1 MTVLDQLVLR
11 EEGVKLNLVDGRD
24 DLPCLLQFLE
34 IGNGPVGN
42 TDGLDFARSVNLL
55 HLAPS
60 LRLVPVS
67 VDRARAIRVHRQEG
81 RGFVLR

>member
-1 MTVLDQLVLR
+1 MTVFDQLVLR
-11 EEGVKLNLVDGRD
+11 EEGVKFNLVDSRD

-42 TDGLDFARSVNLL
+42 ADGLDFTRSVNLL

-67 VDRARAIRVHRQEG
+67 VDRARAIGVDRQKG
-81 RGFVLR
+81 GGFILR

>member
-34 IGNGPVGN
+34 IGNRPVGN
-42 TDGLDFARSVNLL
+42 TNGLDFARSVNLL

-60 LRLVPVS
+60 LRLVPIS
-67 VDRARAIRVHRQEG
+67 VYSARAIRVDWQEA